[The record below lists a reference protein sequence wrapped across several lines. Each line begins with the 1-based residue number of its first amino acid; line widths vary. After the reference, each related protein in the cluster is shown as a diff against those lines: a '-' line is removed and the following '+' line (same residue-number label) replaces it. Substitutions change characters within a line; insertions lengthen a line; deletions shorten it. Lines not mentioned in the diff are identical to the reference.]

1 MSLSLPMPRVL
12 LLSLAALMTVA
23 AVEPAPDQLTL
34 AAVVEQALARDARA
48 DIAAARRERAY
59 ADARAALAQALPT
72 LDASASIERDQ
83 DQRETSRATGRLAV
97 PLLDAGRW
105 STARASRQAA
115 GAVDATSVE
124 ERRSL
129 AFDAA
134 DAYLAVLAAERVRE
148 AAEQRLAAAV
158 AAARVAIALRDAGI
172 IDGTAA
178 ARIELERAT
187 ARLGL
192 TRAGQDA
199 LRAREGLER
208 FAVGSLGATLVEPE
222 PLLAM
227 TAEVDPEALT
237 AAAAA
242 ERPDLRALRLDAEA
256 RHSAAR
262 APAWEWAPRLAAFAE
277 ANRRGGDLGRLEAE
291 DEEWAIGLEATWRLF
306 DAGERGARRRSLLAR
321 AREAALVDQSARR
334 YLAGDVRLG
343 LAALAAAEDGVVQA
357 TLQARIASDL
367 HRAVRSRFDQ
377 GLATALDQA
386 DAAAGDFA
394 ATAEL
399 ARARVAVRSAELD
412 LARVLGRWP
421 TAAR

>member
-1 MSLSLPMPRVL
+1 MPRVL

>member
-1 MSLSLPMPRVL
+1 
-12 LLSLAALMTVA
+12 
-23 AVEPAPDQLTL
+23 
-34 AAVVEQALARDARA
+34 
-48 DIAAARRERAY
+48 
-59 ADARAALAQALPT
+59 
-72 LDASASIERDQ
+72 
-83 DQRETSRATGRLAV
+83 
-97 PLLDAGRW
+97 
-105 STARASRQAA
+105 
-115 GAVDATSVE
+115 
-124 ERRSL
+124 
-129 AFDAA
+129 
-134 DAYLAVLAAERVRE
+134 
-148 AAEQRLAAAV
+148 
-158 AAARVAIALRDAGI
+158 
-172 IDGTAA
+172 
-178 ARIELERAT
+178 
-187 ARLGL
+187 
-192 TRAGQDA
+192 
-199 LRAREGLER
+199 
-208 FAVGSLGATLVEPE
+208 
-222 PLLAM
+222 M